1 MGCYPSH
8 WLYHIFQRGRST
20 TNQKKL
26 AFHSYMKSQGDLVP
40 SSVTIIQVA
49 RDSGA
54 FTQAAEARYG
64 AVEAAE
70 INEVPLQEPIWLWY
84 PES

>member
-1 MGCYPSH
+1 
-8 WLYHIFQRGRST
+8 
-20 TNQKKL
+20 
-26 AFHSYMKSQGDLVP
+26 MKSQGDLVP

>member
-1 MGCYPSH
+1 
-8 WLYHIFQRGRST
+8 
-20 TNQKKL
+20 
-26 AFHSYMKSQGDLVP
+26 MKSQGDLVP

-54 FTQAAEARYG
+54 FTEAAVAARYG

-84 PES
+84 PKS

>member
-1 MGCYPSH
+1 
-8 WLYHIFQRGRST
+8 
-20 TNQKKL
+20 
-26 AFHSYMKSQGDLVP
+26 MKSQGDLVP

-54 FTQAAEARYG
+54 FTEAAVSARYG

-84 PES
+84 PKS